1 MLDTSGFATLYTKL
15 AYDPVPDLTPI
26 TVLVTQSYGV
36 VVPNSM
42 PVKNRERHD
51 RARESKTTRSYSR
64 AVVGRMIPIAFINIV
79 DERVTIGVHHG

>member
-15 AYDPVPDLTPI
+15 TYDPVPDLTPI

-42 PVKNRERHD
+42 PVKTVKDMIALAKAKPRGLTLVRWW
-51 RARESKTTRSYSR
+51 
-64 AVVGRMIPIAFINIV
+64 VG
-79 DERVTIGVHHG
+79 